1 MTLTPGTR
9 LGPYEI
15 VSALGAGAMGEV
27 YRARDPR
34 LERDVAIK
42 IVLGSVATNPVVRD
56 RFEREARAVAAL
68 AHPNILAV
76 FDVGSEGDVEFV
88 VTELLQGH
96 TLRRRLAES
105 GALAP
110 KRALELAVQI
120 AGGLAAAHERGIVHR
135 DLKPE
140 NLFVVED
147 GRVKI
152 LDFGLARRESPEG
165 GSGLEMTVAATQP
178 GMFVGTAGYASP
190 EQVEGAPATP
200 RSDLFALG
208 IVMHEMLTGR
218 HPFERPT
225 AYETLA
231 AILRDDPPPL
241 DAVAGLPTGIASA
254 IERCLAKRPADRPGS
269 AGDLAFLLE
278 TLGRR
283 GETSIAPAAPAAS
296 VALPDTSLQ
305 RARRRLLYLVAGSL
319 LLLVVAIS
327 IAIQLAGARIAAET
341 VDADLARGQEIAAR
355 TSQDRLARLRLT
367 ARLVAS
373 LPELKA
379 LFETDPATIRDYL
392 LAFQQRNPGADVL
405 LAFGAPGDLLA
416 RTDATTGSGDQPS
429 LARLLQQ
436 RDGGAVVTIAG
447 RPHHAAVAE
456 SEARGTVFG
465 YIVAAAPIDSGFAQ
479 ALSEATEDDVV
490 LLGSRQMLGT
500 TVRGGQIEWSSLGAW
515 RAAGGSAEGTLHA
528 VVAGRRVALREA
540 PLQQDPAVS
549 ALLVTSDDH
558 ALEPYRRIQ
567 RAVLLG
573 ALLVVAVAIAGSWWL
588 SRNLTSIP

>member
-15 VSALGAGAMGEV
+15 VSVLGAGAMGEV

-34 LERDVAIK
+34 LGRDVAIK

-165 GSGLEMTVAATQP
+165 GAGLEMTVAATQP

-283 GETSIAPAAPAAS
+283 GETSIAVVCYTWSPARSFCSSSRSQSPSSSPAHES
-296 VALPDTSLQ
+296 RQKLSMPIWRGGRRSP
-305 RARRRLLYLVAGSL
+305 RARV
-319 LLLVVAIS
+319 
-327 IAIQLAGARIAAET
+327 
-341 VDADLARGQEIAAR
+341 R
-355 TSQDRLARLRLT
+355 T
-367 ARLVAS
+367 
-373 LPELKA
+373 
-379 LFETDPATIRDYL
+379 
-392 LAFQQRNPGADVL
+392 G
-405 LAFGAPGDLLA
+405 
-416 RTDATTGSGDQPS
+416 
-429 LARLLQQ
+429 
-436 RDGGAVVTIAG
+436 
-447 RPHHAAVAE
+447 
-456 SEARGTVFG
+456 
-465 YIVAAAPIDSGFAQ
+465 
-479 ALSEATEDDVV
+479 
-490 LLGSRQMLGT
+490 
-500 TVRGGQIEWSSLGAW
+500 W
-515 RAAGGSAEGTLHA
+515 RACGSP
-528 VVAGRRVALREA
+528 R
-540 PLQQDPAVS
+540 
-549 ALLVTSDDH
+549 
-558 ALEPYRRIQ
+558 
-567 RAVLLG
+567 
-573 ALLVVAVAIAGSWWL
+573 GSWRRFP
-588 SRNLTSIP
+588 S

>member
-15 VSALGAGAMGEV
+15 VSALGAGGMGEV

-34 LERDVAIK
+34 LGRDVAIK
-42 IVLGSVATNPVVRD
+42 IVLGSVATDPVVRD

-96 TLRRRLAES
+96 TLRRRLAEG

-120 AGGLAAAHERGIVHR
+120 ARGLAAAHERGIVHR

-140 NLFVVED
+140 NLFVIED

-152 LDFGLARRESPEG
+152 LDFGLARREIPEG
-165 GSGLEMTVAATQP
+165 RSGLETVVATQP

-208 IVMHEMLTGR
+208 IVLHEMLTGR
-218 HPFERPT
+218 RPFERPT

-241 DAVAGLPTGIASA
+241 DAVAGLPPGVASV

-269 AGDLAFLLE
+269 ADDLAFLLE

-283 GETSIAPAAPAAS
+283 HETITAPAAPAGSAP
-296 VALPDTSLQ
+296 LPDTSLP
-305 RARRRLLYLVAGSL
+305 RARRRLLSLVAGSL
-319 LLLVVAIS
+319 LLLVLAVWV
-327 IAIQLAGARIAAET
+327 AIQLTGARIAGET
-341 VDADLARGQEIAAR
+341 VDANLARGQEIAAR
-355 TSQDRLARLRLT
+355 TSQERLARLRLT

-373 LPELKA
+373 FPELKA

-416 RTDATTGSGDQPS
+416 RTDATAASTDQPS

-436 RDGGAVVTIAG
+436 RDGGAVVSLAG

-465 YIVAAAPIDSGFAQ
+465 YIVAAAPIDRGFAQ
-479 ALSEATEDDVV
+479 AVSEATQDDVV
-490 LLGSRQMLGT
+490 LLGGRQMLGT
-500 TVRGGQIEWSSLGAW
+500 TLRGGEIEWSSLGAW

-540 PLQQDPAVS
+540 PLQHDPAVS
-549 ALLVTSDDH
+549 ALLLTSDDH
-558 ALEPYRRIQ
+558 AVEPYRRIQ
-567 RAVLLG
+567 RAVLLA
-573 ALLVVAVAIAGSWWL
+573 ALLVVAVAMAASWWL
-588 SRNLTSIP
+588 TRDLTSR

>member
-15 VSALGAGAMGEV
+15 VSPLGAGGMGEV

-34 LERDVAIK
+34 LGRDVAIK
-42 IVLGSVATNPVVRD
+42 IVLGSVATDPVVRD

-96 TLRRRLAES
+96 TLRRHIAEA

-110 KRALELAVQI
+110 KRAVELTVQI
-120 AGGLAAAHERGIVHR
+120 ARGLAAAHEHGIVHR

-140 NLFVVED
+140 NLFVTDD

-152 LDFGLARRESPEG
+152 LDFGLARREIPEG
-165 GSGLEMTVAATQP
+165 SSGLPITVAATQP

-190 EQVEGAPATP
+190 EQVEGAQATP
-200 RSDLFALG
+200 RSDLFALA
-208 IVMHEMLTGR
+208 IVLYEMLTGR
-218 HPFERPT
+218 HPFQRAT
-225 AYETLA
+225 VYETLA

-241 DAVAGLPTGIASA
+241 DPVAGLPPGVATVV
-254 IERCLAKRPADRPGS
+254 ERCLAKRPADRPGS

-283 GETSIAPAAPAAS
+283 GETIIAPAAPAAS

-305 RARRRLLYLVAGSL
+305 RTRRRLLYLVAGSL
-319 LLLVVAIS
+319 LLLVVAVS
-327 IAIQLAGARIAAET
+327 IAIQLAGARIAGET
-341 VDADLARGQEIAAR
+341 VEANLARAQKIAAR
-355 TSQDRLARLRLT
+355 TSQERLARLRLT

-373 LPELKA
+373 FPELKA

-416 RTDATTGSGDQPS
+416 RTDATPGSADQPS
-429 LARLLQQ
+429 LVRLLQQ
-436 RDGGAVVTIAG
+436 RDGGAVVTLAG
-447 RPHHAAVAE
+447 HPHHAAVAE

-465 YIVAAAPIDSGFAQ
+465 YIVAAAPIDTGFAQ

-515 RAAGGSAEGTLHA
+515 RAAGGSTEGTLHA

-549 ALLVTSDDH
+549 ALLLTSDDH

-567 RAVLLG
+567 RAVLFA
-573 ALLVVAVAIAGSWWL
+573 ALLVVAAAVAGSWWL
-588 SRNLTSIP
+588 SRNLTSVP